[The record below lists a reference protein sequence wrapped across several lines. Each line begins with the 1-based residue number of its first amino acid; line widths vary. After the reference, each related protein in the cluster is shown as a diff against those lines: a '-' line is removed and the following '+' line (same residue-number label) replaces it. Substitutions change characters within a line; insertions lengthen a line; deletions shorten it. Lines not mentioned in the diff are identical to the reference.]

1 MRTKTTSC
9 VPVSI
14 PFRSPGSLTY
24 TLEAMGGNCLSQY
37 VFSVTASATAGG
49 KYAGGDWSQ
58 TTTNIDSIHYFNG
71 FATDS
76 GFGTTTSNY
85 TYNQPYSGGTSAQ
98 PINGNQHQ
106 TTDDQVSYN
115 YSAQTGAA
123 TLESS
128 GSTTSSYSGGGQSPS
143 PSGGGAGGGGSG
155 TTWSESE
162 SGGNTTSYDY
172 TDSFKF
178 TGGKWTMTGGSGGA
192 SGSGNTYQWQ
202 IASGTYSSSSGL
214 ALPSPSG
221 RGAGGEGSGSSMQ
234 VSLSQTSYSYLQHAN
249 WGGSASGWAAPTGS
263 ETASS
268 SGWSNSY

>member
-115 YSAQTGAA
+115 YQRPDR
-123 TLESS
+123 
-128 GSTTSSYSGGGQSPS
+128 GGH
-143 PSGGGAGGGGSG
+143 AGIVRQHHLFLLGWRPVPLSL
-155 TTWSESE
+155 W
-162 SGGNTTSYDY
+162 
-172 TDSFKF
+172 
-178 TGGKWTMTGGSGGA
+178 
-192 SGSGNTYQWQ
+192 
-202 IASGTYSSSSGL
+202 
-214 ALPSPSG
+214 G
-221 RGAGGEGSGSSMQ
+221 RGRGWGQWHNLERKRKRW
-234 VSLSQTSYSYLQHAN
+234 QHDFL
-249 WGGSASGWAAPTGS
+249 
-263 ETASS
+263 
-268 SGWSNSY
+268 